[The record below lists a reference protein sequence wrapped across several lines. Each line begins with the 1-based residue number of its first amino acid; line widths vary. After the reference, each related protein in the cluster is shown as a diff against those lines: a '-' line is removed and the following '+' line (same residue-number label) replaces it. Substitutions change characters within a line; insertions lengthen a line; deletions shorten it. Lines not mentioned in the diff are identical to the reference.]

1 MTTPFIDRQGHPWTL
16 RVITDRDVPAW
27 ITLNRRIV
35 AAGVG
40 VVLDLD
46 ELTDDVG
53 DIRQHIGAF
62 VQHPERHLGLVA
74 EGPDRRLGGMVDI
87 TRMNRRRIAH
97 VGLLTLGV
105 DPAFQGR
112 GLGRALTEAAI
123 AWADAHGIS
132 RIELYTRDDNARAIG
147 LYEALGFV
155 HEGTRRAFI
164 RDPDGTCIDDRI
176 YGRVRTA

>member
-1 MTTPFIDRQGHPWTL
+1 MGDARQRIATFVDHP
-16 RVITDRDVPAW
+16 A
-27 ITLNRRIV
+27 
-35 AAGVG
+35 
-40 VVLDLD
+40 
-46 ELTDDVG
+46 
-53 DIRQHIGAF
+53 
-62 VQHPERHLGLVA
+62 RHLGLVA
-74 EGPDRRLGGMVDI
+74 EGADRRLGGMVDI
-87 TRMNRRRIAH
+87 TRMPRRRIAH

-123 AWADAHGIS
+123 AWADRHDIL
-132 RIELYTRDDNARAIG
+132 RIELYTRDDNVRAIA